1 MACRVYTV
9 LQLHV
14 SLYIA
19 VVLIPSCILA
29 GQQVTKPAKFES
41 NVTQITPGE
50 HHRKKRELLN
60 SAISTIVGQSIPAA
74 KALFDHLYAEQR
86 AKIII
91 TITNYSIWRLNL
103 PISKIVSMIL
113 GGFFSIY
120 EMFQISNMSPRS
132 SKNN

>member
-91 TITNYSIWRLNL
+91 TITNYSIWRLNK

-113 GGFFSIY
+113 RAVESKHNC
-120 EMFQISNMSPRS
+120 MVLS
-132 SKNN
+132 SGV

>member
-1 MACRVYTV
+1 M

-19 VVLIPSCILA
+19 VVLIPSCISA

-91 TITNYSIWRLNL
+91 TITNYSIWRLNK

-113 GGFFSIY
+113 RAVESKHNC
-120 EMFQISNMSPRS
+120 MVLS
-132 SKNN
+132 SGV